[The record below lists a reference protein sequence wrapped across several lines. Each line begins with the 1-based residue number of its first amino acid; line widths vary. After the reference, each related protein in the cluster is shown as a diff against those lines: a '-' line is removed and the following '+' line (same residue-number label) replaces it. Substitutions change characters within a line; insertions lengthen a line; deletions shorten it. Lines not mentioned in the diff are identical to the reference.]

1 LARFRPLAF
10 GVLGPLAA
18 CLALAPIALCFGTAP
33 GSLAA
38 YLGYVLLYDLLPG
51 TLVWQQMRSREDGR
65 DVSLSAGWVVG
76 LCLEVTVHDLSDRLG
91 LPRAAYL
98 YAWPVIVVASS
109 ATVAA
114 LGRRP
119 TPVKTPI
126 RDWASPVLFAV
137 AAGAV
142 LLVAI
147 GAFTPAIDFHFAEQ
161 ALIANAI
168 QAGPP
173 YEYPVVQGSPLF
185 YNYLIHTHVA
195 AASAVTGIPTLELVS
210 RSVPFTLT
218 ILCLLA
224 ALSLGLEQY
233 GDKRVPILVIAQV
246 FGVIGAIQGQRIQT
260 GFFGSGIPGATVF
273 VLSSLAAFAI
283 FFTLT
288 SAYMRLCREESLS
301 IAGLGLIALLLWSAS
316 GTRLPALVGF
326 GAGVLA
332 DLLTPGTTASRRT
345 RACLVLGLAGLALI
359 TSLSAFYG
367 LGSQLAGTKFM
378 ELAAGPAESL
388 REIESFR
395 VFHGWG
401 VPKQAA
407 GLLAFVLIVFGQATF
422 LTGGAIWLWRRRE
435 LFRHELDA
443 FWIGVLLCGAF
454 FLGATYAGG
463 GSHFTFMHYGH
474 FALSFLGA
482 RGLLLFLDR
491 RERSPGAAAL
501 AAFAIGM
508 AALQYGE
515 TAHAVTVSVGDL
527 RVRRTKPSLVTGED
541 YASLIDRLNGPAGA
555 RCPAV
560 AVGEW
565 NGPGNAL
572 PAEVPQLHMLGTE
585 TTLRRFLARYRDL
598 ELERRRALITAVSQ
612 VVSEDSGGLA
622 GLQRAKQESGVGG
635 CVLVL
640 VAYPSADLV
649 SRKVDRRLRDGS
661 FAGFREGR
669 FVGVWLD

>member
-1 LARFRPLAF
+1 MLAV
-10 GVLGPLAA
+10 GVFGPLAA
-18 CLALAPIALCFGTAP
+18 CLALAPIALYFGTAP

-51 TLVWQQMRSREDGR
+51 TLVWQQIRAPQDGR
-65 DVSLSAGWVVG
+65 IVSQSAGWVVG

-91 LPRAAYL
+91 LPRGAYL
-98 YAWPVIVVASS
+98 YAWPVMVVASG
-109 ATVAA
+109 AAAAA
-114 LGRRP
+114 LRRRP
-119 TPVKTPI
+119 TLVEAPT
-126 RDWASPVLFAV
+126 RDWASPVLLAV
-137 AAGAV
+137 GAGAV

-161 ALIANAI
+161 ALIANAVK
-168 QAGPP
+168 AGPP

-185 YNYLIHTHVA
+185 YNYLIHSHVA

-210 RSVPFTLT
+210 RSVPFALT

-233 GDKRVPILVIAQV
+233 GDRRVPILVIAQV
-246 FGVIGAIQGQRIQT
+246 FGVVGAIQGQRIQT

-288 SAYMRLCREESLS
+288 SEYLRFCRESFS
-301 IAGLGLIALLLWSAS
+301 VASLGLIALLMWSAS
-316 GTRLPALVGF
+316 GMRLPALVGF
-326 GAGVLA
+326 GAGVFA
-332 DLLTPGTTASRRT
+332 DLVSPGTAASRRIK
-345 RACLVLGLAGLALI
+345 ACLVLALAGLALI
-359 TSLSAFYG
+359 ASLPAFYG
-367 LGSQLAGTKFM
+367 LGSEFAGTKFM

-395 VFHGWG
+395 VFRGWG
-401 VPKQAA
+401 VSKQAA

-443 FWIGVLLCGAF
+443 YWLGVLLLGALF
-454 FLGATYAGG
+454 IGATYAGG

-491 RERSPGAAAL
+491 RERSRGGAAL
-501 AAFAIGM
+501 VAFTVGM
-508 AALQYGE
+508 AVLQYGE
-515 TAHAVTVSVGDL
+515 TTHAVSNSLGDI
-527 RVRRTKPSLVTGED
+527 RERRTKPFLVAGED
-541 YASLIDRLNGPAGA
+541 YASLIALLQGPAGA
-555 RCPAV
+555 RCPVV

-565 NGPGNAL
+565 NGPENSLA
-572 PAEVPQLHMLGTE
+572 AEVPQLHMLGTE
-585 TTLRRFLARYRDL
+585 TTLRRFLARHRDL
-598 ELERRRALITAVSQ
+598 DIERRRALITAVSQ
-612 VVSEDSGGLA
+612 VVAEDSGALA
-622 GLQRAKQESGVGG
+622 NLQRAKRGSGVGG

-640 VAYPSADLV
+640 VAYPSADLA
-649 SRKVDRRLRDGS
+649 SLKADRRLRDGA
-661 FAGFREGR
+661 FGGFREGR